1 MFNILSDLNSDQPYH
16 VMDRGTVY
24 QTIALRSPSILFR
37 DDRNATNFYY
47 EGKICE
53 VNEPIN
59 KP

>member
-1 MFNILSDLNSDQPYH
+1 MG
-16 VMDRGTVY
+16 RGTVY